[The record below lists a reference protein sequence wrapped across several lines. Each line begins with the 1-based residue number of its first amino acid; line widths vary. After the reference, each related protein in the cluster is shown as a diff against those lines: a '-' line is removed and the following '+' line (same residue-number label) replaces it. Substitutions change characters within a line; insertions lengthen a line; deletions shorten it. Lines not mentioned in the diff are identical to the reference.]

1 MSAHVSSQIISAVVS
16 RLSAVATVHVVPL
29 HSVPIETLPAIVI
42 ENIEDET
49 VEALGPGPVSERHG
63 MSFEV
68 FGLVAATSGMVVTA
82 GGLRTE
88 IEKALMSS
96 KANITLDGLAK
107 PGIRRASAYFR
118 HDSESLQ
125 KPVGGWSMKFNCVYH
140 IKTDAPD
147 TVV

>member
-1 MSAHVSSQIISAVVS
+1 MSEHVSSLIISSIAD
-16 RLSAVATVHVVPL
+16 RLSAIAPVHIMPL

-42 ENIEDET
+42 ENIEDVT
-49 VEALGPGPVSERHG
+49 VEALGVGPVSERHI
-63 MSFEV
+63 MNFEI
-68 FGLVAATSGMVVTA
+68 FGVTFSGDGIVLASGSM
-82 GGLRTE
+82 RTE
-88 IEKALMSS
+88 IEKALMGN
-96 KANITLDGLAK
+96 KDNITLDGLAR
-107 PGIRRASAYFR
+107 PGIRRESAYFR